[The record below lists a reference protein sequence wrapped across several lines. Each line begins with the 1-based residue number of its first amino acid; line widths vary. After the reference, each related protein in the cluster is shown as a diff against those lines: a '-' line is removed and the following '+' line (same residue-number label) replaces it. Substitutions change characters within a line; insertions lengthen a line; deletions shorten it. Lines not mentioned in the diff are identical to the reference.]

1 MRKILIVDNKG
12 SMVPLSLRLERR
24 GYLVAVAENADQA
37 LTLGRI
43 ARPSVVLV
51 DLGHPG
57 VDGCDVTRK
66 LKSAA
71 STRHLPVI
79 ALVDPSREDDCDRGL
94 SAGCDDFVAKPVRFQ
109 QLLTKIDWLVEQALF
124 IPTVPTR
131 STPPAVHPQ

>member
-12 SMVPLSLRLERR
+12 SMVPLSLKLERR

-43 ARPSVVLV
+43 ARPSVILV
-51 DLGHPG
+51 DLAHGG

-71 STRHLPVI
+71 STRHIPVI
-79 ALVDPSREDDCDRGL
+79 AFGDPSREEDCDRAL
-94 SAGCDDFVAKPVRFQ
+94 NAGCDDFLARTARFQ
-109 QLLTKIDWLVEQALF
+109 QLLSKIDWLVEKALF

-131 STPPAVHPQ
+131 MTPPAVFPH